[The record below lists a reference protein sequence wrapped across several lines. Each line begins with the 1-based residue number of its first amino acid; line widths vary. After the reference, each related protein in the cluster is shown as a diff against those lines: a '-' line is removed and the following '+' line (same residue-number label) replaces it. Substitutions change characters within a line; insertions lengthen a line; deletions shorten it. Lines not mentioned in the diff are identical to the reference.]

1 MQLFNLK
8 LSINRNIIM
17 NNQTFEVSIQ
27 FIIDALQARY
37 DNVKES
43 LGGDAASELW
53 EQALS
58 MVEDCGIGENV
69 TSPADFVDNYL
80 INGEFVSKEDDK
92 QYWLDCEYDDLSEDD
107 KEFYECEAEYIEQ
120 EWKEY
125 CENNAC
131 LYNDNY
137 ACLSY

>member
-1 MQLFNLK
+1 
-8 LSINRNIIM
+8 M
-17 NNQTFEVSIQ
+17 NNRTFEVSIQ

-37 DNVKES
+37 NNVKE
-43 LGGDAASELW
+43 LWGGEAASELW

-58 MVEDCGIGENV
+58 MVEECGIGDNV
-69 TSPADFVDNYL
+69 TSPSIFVDNYL

-92 QYWLDCEYDDLSEDD
+92 QCWLDWEYDDLLEEDD

-120 EWKEY
+120 KWQEY
-125 CENNAC
+125 VTNNAC

-137 ACLSY
+137 ACLSF